1 VAQTSGVNSHTPRI
15 RLCGHCCRAAGRR
28 SGASNHAGC
37 ASDRTPCEALQP
49 RLAAASSDWPQS
61 GQAGSEA
68 DDRWRFGRMCLVA
81 ARRSAG
87 LLSLAHT
94 TIARHN
100 LAAELRRWRWALA
113 CGCVPPIYCRAG
125 GPGRS
130 PVANARA
137 ARSRWPAGRS
147 ARPSP
152 PDATPLDWSNP
163 KLSCL
168 LPTLAL
174 LLAPLALLSVSEF
187 RSSRLSR
194 HGCCRYSSRRQQR
207 SGRFNRV

>member
-1 VAQTSGVNSHTPRI
+1 VNSHTPRI

-28 SGASNHAGC
+28 SGASNHAAC

-130 PVANARA
+130 PVMPGPRD
-137 ARSRWPAGRS
+137 PAGLRGGPR
-147 ARPSP
+147 ARHPRTQPLCTGPTPSCP
-152 PDATPLDWSNP
+152 
-163 KLSCL
+163 
-168 LPTLAL
+168 
-174 LLAPLALLSVSEF
+174 VY
-187 RSSRLSR
+187 SRLW
-194 HGCCRYSSRRQQR
+194 HCCSRR
-207 SGRFNRV
+207 